1 MEESKLKLKLSLEEK
16 TPTLLLGAGFSFGGV
31 NVNGDKLPLGT
42 KLVELLYT
50 KMFVENPPS
59 QDIMDEDG
67 EGAKRYKEN
76 NDLKGLCGLLR
87 DENRVEERNE
97 YLTQIFTGASIKKDS
112 KLFNITNYKWSKI
125 FTLNIDC
132 LLEYIYQERSIPY
145 KVWNRDNDDRRN
157 NNSDTL
163 IIKLHG
169 CVNNKD
175 NGYIFDEQE
184 YIDFWNEDN
193 CFLRDF
199 GDAYSKGDM
208 IFIGTEFQEEDLK
221 TIISKYSAKG
231 FDSSGNNY
239 FFIAPNINDVRLKRQ
254 ISSKDNFYWI
264 KWTTEDFFDFLNNEI
279 TVKKEIRDDLKE
291 RGLIILDELYKEKKQ
306 NFESRLYTGYESVY
320 NDFFNDWDFIH
331 PGLRDFEKRI
341 SNTKRNLVAAIV
353 GKSYVGKSCAAKRVL
368 VDLRGMGYLAFQ
380 FSMRSSE
387 YMQRFL
393 DYMQQLPQNTRVVV
407 LFEEASFYYPLIYNF
422 LIKGCPDNIE
432 HFIVLTSDTYAN
444 YFAKKDILKDSNCV
458 ELFTLDEKISWT
470 YAEEIYEKLKKTQW
484 LNKPEI
490 NDDKN
495 SLKRYACATNDLIDF
510 LYNLSHGHG
519 FETHYTDM
527 FSMIE
532 KDVSYR
538 YLQALTILEVLGL
551 NSIPVRIFS
560 TLLKNER
567 TKFNFRVFS
576 NTFEEILVVEQNRI
590 KVRCLRLIQNTVI
603 NGTNEE
609 NIKDILA
616 EVARQTS
623 GQFNEG
629 DINEWTEIFQR
640 ALTVK
645 RILREKLLSVSN
657 IRELLNEV
665 EKYGKK
671 YSFYW
676 IQRGIA
682 AQKEKDFDLADHY
695 FREGVRIRPN
705 SYQARHAM
713 AKNLMER
720 AIEQIEKG
728 YDSYA
733 SHYMDEGLK
742 DIKNIIDNPAYSRGY
757 KYSLHALIDMS
768 IKYYDAIG
776 KKIDVNDIEYI
787 KDRILELPKSELD
800 SYIINAIEL
809 YIIYCQKHN
818 YKKCRESIMEKH
830 YDKMT
835 NILSMV
841 EDDYLIENLDWEY

>member
-1 MEESKLKLKLSLEEK
+1 MIDERYVMEESKSKLKLSLKEK
-16 TPTLLLGAGFSFGGV
+16 TPTLLLGAGFSVGGV
-31 NVNGDKLPLGT
+31 NEKGDKLPLGRE
-42 KLVELLYT
+42 LVELLYT
-50 KMFVENPPS
+50 KMFVEDLPS
-59 QDIMDEDG
+59 QEFMDEDQ

-87 DENRVEERNE
+87 DEGRVEERNE
-97 YLTQIFTGASIKKDS
+97 YLTQIFMGASINKDS
-112 KLFNITNYKWSKI
+112 KIFNITNYKWNKI

-132 LLEYIYQERSIPY
+132 LLEYIFQQKSIPY
-145 KVWNRDNDDRRN
+145 KVWNQDNDDRRN
-157 NNSDTL
+157 SKSDTL

-208 IFIGTEFQEEDLK
+208 IFLGTEFQEEDLK
-221 TIISKYSAKG
+221 TIISKYSSKG
-231 FDSSGNNY
+231 YDFSGNNY
-239 FFIAPNINDVRLKRQ
+239 FFIAPYISDVRLKRQ
-254 ISSKDNFYWI
+254 ISSKDNYYWI

-306 NFESRLYTGYESVY
+306 DFESRLYTGYESVY
-320 NDFFNDWDFIH
+320 NDFFNNWDFIH
-331 PGLRDFEKRI
+331 PGLIDFEKRI
-341 SNTKRNLVAAIV
+341 SNRKKNLVAAIV
-353 GKSYVGKSCAAKRVL
+353 GKSYVGKSCAAKRIL
-368 VDLRGMGYLAFQ
+368 VDLRAMGYLAFQ

-387 YMQRFL
+387 YMQRFI
-393 DYMQQLPQNTRVVV
+393 DYMEQLPQDTRVVV
-407 LFEEASFYYPLIYNF
+407 LFEEASFYYPLIYHF
-422 LIKGCPDNIE
+422 LLSRCPDNID

-444 YFAKKDILKDSNCV
+444 YYAKKDILKDSNCV
-458 ELFTLDEKISWT
+458 EIFKLDERISWT
-470 YAEEIYEKLKKTQW
+470 YAGEIYAKLKSTQW
-484 LNKPEI
+484 LHRPQIYDNEY
-490 NDDKN
+490 
-495 SLKRYACATNDLIDF
+495 SLKKYACDTNDIIDF

-527 FSMIE
+527 FSLIE
-532 KDVSYR
+532 KDVNYY
-538 YLQALTILEVLGL
+538 YLQALAILEVLGL

-567 TKFNFRVFS
+567 TKFDYRVFV
-576 NTFEEILVVEQNRI
+576 NKFEEILVVEQNRI

-603 NGTNEE
+603 HGTSEE
-609 NIKDILA
+609 DIKDILS
-616 EVARQTS
+616 EVVRQTA

-645 RILREKLLSVSN
+645 RILREKLLSIST
-657 IRELLNEV
+657 IRELLNAV

-671 YSFYW
+671 YSFFW

-682 AQKEKDFDLADHY
+682 AQKDEDFDLADHY

-705 SYQARHAM
+705 SYQAQHAM

-720 AIEQIEKG
+720 AIEQIENG

-733 SHYMDEGLK
+733 SYYMNEGLN
-742 DIKNIIDNPAYSRGY
+742 DIRSIIDKPAYSRGY
-757 KYSLHALIDMS
+757 KY
-768 IKYYDAIG
+768 YDTIG
-776 KKIDVNDIEYI
+776 KKIDRDDIEYI
-787 KDRILELPKSELD
+787 KDRILELPKNELD
-800 SYIINAIEL
+800 SYIISAIEQ
-809 YIIYCQKHN
+809 YIVYCQKYN
-818 YKKCRESIMEKH
+818 YKKCSEAIIEKH
-830 YDKMT
+830 YDKMV
-835 NILSMV
+835 NVLSV
-841 EDDYLIENLDWEY
+841 TEDDYLIENLDWEY

>member
-1 MEESKLKLKLSLEEK
+1 M
-16 TPTLLLGAGFSFGGV
+16 
-31 NVNGDKLPLGT
+31 
-42 KLVELLYT
+42 
-50 KMFVENPPS
+50 
-59 QDIMDEDG
+59 
-67 EGAKRYKEN
+67 
-76 NDLKGLCGLLR
+76 
-87 DENRVEERNE
+87 
-97 YLTQIFTGASIKKDS
+97 
-112 KLFNITNYKWSKI
+112 
-125 FTLNIDC
+125 
-132 LLEYIYQERSIPY
+132 
-145 KVWNRDNDDRRN
+145 
-157 NNSDTL
+157 
-163 IIKLHG
+163 
-169 CVNNKD
+169 
-175 NGYIFDEQE
+175 
-184 YIDFWNEDN
+184 
-193 CFLRDF
+193 
-199 GDAYSKGDM
+199 
-208 IFIGTEFQEEDLK
+208 
-221 TIISKYSAKG
+221 
-231 FDSSGNNY
+231 
-239 FFIAPNINDVRLKRQ
+239 
-254 ISSKDNFYWI
+254 
-264 KWTTEDFFDFLNNEI
+264 
-279 TVKKEIRDDLKE
+279 
-291 RGLIILDELYKEKKQ
+291 
-306 NFESRLYTGYESVY
+306 
-320 NDFFNDWDFIH
+320 
-331 PGLRDFEKRI
+331 
-341 SNTKRNLVAAIV
+341 
-353 GKSYVGKSCAAKRVL
+353 
-368 VDLRGMGYLAFQ
+368 
-380 FSMRSSE
+380 
-387 YMQRFL
+387 
-393 DYMQQLPQNTRVVV
+393 
-407 LFEEASFYYPLIYNF
+407 
-422 LIKGCPDNIE
+422 
-432 HFIVLTSDTYAN
+432 
-444 YFAKKDILKDSNCV
+444 
-458 ELFTLDEKISWT
+458 
-470 YAEEIYEKLKKTQW
+470 KKTQW

-495 SLKRYACATNDLIDF
+495 SLKRYACETNDLIDF

-567 TKFNFRVFS
+567 TKFNFRDFS
-576 NTFEEILVVEQNRI
+576 NMFEEILVIEQNRI

-676 IQRGIA
+676 IQRGIV

-776 KKIDVNDIEYI
+776 KKIDVNDVEYI
-787 KDRILELPKSELD
+787 KDRILELPKGELD
-800 SYIINAIEL
+800 SYIINAIEQ

-818 YKKCRESIMEKH
+818 YKRFREAIMKKH